1 MSFNDSFGPNNNIDE
16 EENKNNENNIS
27 FEGNQNNNISFEDN
41 KNNISFEDNKVNE
54 ENNLSFDNMK
64 VNEKENNDKNEN
76 EEEKQNDIFNSVP
89 MEIKNQE
96 KQDILYYENQL
107 ITEKIKY
114 NIYLLFN
121 IIKNNLYFTK
131 IKFFQE
137 LKNISNNKFSKL
149 IKAEIIFLNMQN
161 KLSIFNHIERNLRY
175 KLLKEAFIKIKLFA
189 KIKKYRDSQDKIK
202 ETEMKRKIKE
212 MNDILKKSENN
223 LKEVSNKVDKLK
235 QNENGINNELDEI
248 NKKNNKL
255 NTKYT
260 NLVTKSKELKEAI
273 MQKMTSFSS
282 TLDKTID
289 PRIIELQNIIKSK
302 EKDKEKSMNYFEDFY
317 KKMSD
322 ILDVYET
329 NYENIKS
336 TINSSAINN
345 A

>member
-121 IIKNNLYFTK
+121 IIKNNLYFK
-131 IKFFQE
+131 KSKFFQE
-137 LKNISNNKFSKL
+137 LKNISNNKLSKL

-189 KIKKYRDSQDKIK
+189 KIKKYRESQDKIK
-202 ETEMKRKIKE
+202 ETEMKNKIKE

-255 NTKYT
+255 NSKYT

>member
-121 IIKNNLYFTK
+121 IIKNNLNFK
-131 IKFFQE
+131 KSKFFQE
-137 LKNISNNKFSKL
+137 LKNISNNKLSKL

-189 KIKKYRDSQDKIK
+189 KIKKYRESQDKIK
-202 ETEMKRKIKE
+202 ETEMKNKIKE
-212 MNDILKKSENN
+212 MNDNLKKSENN
-223 LKEVSNKVDKLK
+223 LKEVSNNVDKLK
-235 QNENGINNELDEI
+235 QNEKNINNELEEI

-255 NTKYT
+255 NIKYN
-260 NLVTKSKELKEAI
+260 NLIAKSKELKEAI
-273 MQKMTSFSS
+273 MQKMTNFSS

-289 PRIIELQNIIKSK
+289 PRIVELQNIIKSK

-322 ILDVYET
+322 ILDVYEN

-336 TINSSAINN
+336 TINSSGIK
-345 A
+345 

>member
-131 IKFFQE
+131 SKFFQE
-137 LKNISNNKFSKL
+137 LKNISNNKLSKL

-161 KLSIFNHIERNLRY
+161 KLSIFNHIERKLRY
-175 KLLKEAFIKIKLFA
+175 NLLKEAFIKIKLFA
-189 KIKKYRDSQDKIK
+189 KIKKYRESQDKIK
-202 ETEMKRKIKE
+202 ETEMKSKIKE

-260 NLVTKSKELKEAI
+260 NLISKSKELKEAI

-289 PRIIELQNIIKSK
+289 PRIIELQNIIKNK

>member
-1 MSFNDSFGPNNNIDE
+1 
-16 EENKNNENNIS
+16 
-27 FEGNQNNNISFEDN
+27 
-41 KNNISFEDNKVNE
+41 
-54 ENNLSFDNMK
+54 MK

-121 IIKNNLYFTK
+121 IIKNNLYFK
-131 IKFFQE
+131 KSKFFQE
-137 LKNISNNKFSKL
+137 LKIISNNKLSKL
-149 IKAEIIFLNMQN
+149 IKAEIIFLNIQN

-175 KLLKEAFIKIKLFA
+175 KLLKEAFIKLKLFA
-189 KIKKYRDSQDKIK
+189 KIKKYKESQDKIK
-202 ETEMKRKIKE
+202 ETEMKNKIKE
-212 MNDILKKSENN
+212 MNDNLKKSENN
-223 LKEVSNKVDKLK
+223 LKEVSNNVDKLK
-235 QNENGINNELDEI
+235 QNEKNINNELEEI

-255 NTKYT
+255 NIKYN
-260 NLVTKSKELKEAI
+260 NLIAKSKELKEAI
-273 MQKMTSFSS
+273 MQKMTNFSS

-289 PRIIELQNIIKSK
+289 PRIVELQNIIKSK

-336 TINSSAINN
+336 TINSTAENN
-345 A
+345 S

>member
-131 IKFFQE
+131 SKFFQE

-189 KIKKYRDSQDKIK
+189 KIKKYRESQDKIK
-202 ETEMKRKIKE
+202 ETEMKNKIKE

-223 LKEVSNKVDKLK
+223 LKEVSNNVDKLK
-235 QNENGINNELDEI
+235 QNEKSINNELDEI

-260 NLVTKSKELKEAI
+260 NLVSKSKELKEAI
-273 MQKMTSFSS
+273 MQKMTSFGS

-289 PRIIELQNIIKSK
+289 PRIIELQNIIKNK

>member
-121 IIKNNLYFTK
+121 IIKNNLYLK
-131 IKFFQE
+131 KSKFFQE
-137 LKNISNNKFSKL
+137 LKNISNNKLSKL

-189 KIKKYRDSQDKIK
+189 KIKKYRESQDKIK
-202 ETEMKRKIKE
+202 ETEMKNKIKE

-223 LKEVSNKVDKLK
+223 LKEVSNNVDKLK
-235 QNENGINNELDEI
+235 QNEKNINNELDEI

-260 NLVTKSKELKEAI
+260 NLVSKSKELKEAI

>member
-1 MSFNDSFGPNNNIDE
+1 
-16 EENKNNENNIS
+16 
-27 FEGNQNNNISFEDN
+27 
-41 KNNISFEDNKVNE
+41 
-54 ENNLSFDNMK
+54 
-64 VNEKENNDKNEN
+64 
-76 EEEKQNDIFNSVP
+76 
-89 MEIKNQE
+89 
-96 KQDILYYENQL
+96 
-107 ITEKIKY
+107 
-114 NIYLLFN
+114 
-121 IIKNNLYFTK
+121 
-131 IKFFQE
+131 
-137 LKNISNNKFSKL
+137 
-149 IKAEIIFLNMQN
+149 MQN

-189 KIKKYRDSQDKIK
+189 KIKKYRESQDKIK
-202 ETEMKRKIKE
+202 ETEMKNKIKE

-223 LKEVSNKVDKLK
+223 LKEVSNNVDKLK
-235 QNENGINNELDEI
+235 QNEKSINNELDEI

-260 NLVTKSKELKEAI
+260 NLVSKSKELKEAI

-336 TINSSAINN
+336 TINSSAIIN
-345 A
+345 ASEIPL

>member
-121 IIKNNLYFTK
+121 IIKNNLNFK
-131 IKFFQE
+131 KSKFFQE

>member
-76 EEEKQNDIFNSVP
+76 EEEKQNGIFNSVP

-121 IIKNNLYFTK
+121 IIKNNLYFK
-131 IKFFQE
+131 KSKFFQE
-137 LKNISNNKFSKL
+137 LKNISNNKLSKL

-161 KLSIFNHIERNLRY
+161 KLSIFNHIERKLRY
-175 KLLKEAFIKIKLFA
+175 NLLKEAFIKIKLFA

-202 ETEMKRKIKE
+202 ETEMKSKIKE

-235 QNENGINNELDEI
+235 QNENSINNELDEI

-289 PRIIELQNIIKSK
+289 PRIIELQNLIKSK

>member
-1 MSFNDSFGPNNNIDE
+1 
-16 EENKNNENNIS
+16 
-27 FEGNQNNNISFEDN
+27 
-41 KNNISFEDNKVNE
+41 
-54 ENNLSFDNMK
+54 MK
-64 VNEKENNDKNEN
+64 VNKKENNDKNEN

-96 KQDILYYENQL
+96 EQDILYYENQL

-121 IIKNNLYFTK
+121 IIKNNLYFK
-131 IKFFQE
+131 KSKFFQE
-137 LKNISNNKFSKL
+137 LKNISNNKLSKL

-189 KIKKYRDSQDKIK
+189 KIKKYRESQDKIK
-202 ETEMKRKIKE
+202 ETEMKNKIKE

-223 LKEVSNKVDKLK
+223 LKEVSNNVDKLK
-235 QNENGINNELDEI
+235 QNEKSINNELDEI

-260 NLVTKSKELKEAI
+260 NLVSKSKELKEAI

>member
-121 IIKNNLYFTK
+121 IIKNNLYFK
-131 IKFFQE
+131 KSKFFQE
-137 LKNISNNKFSKL
+137 LKNISNNKLSKL

-189 KIKKYRDSQDKIK
+189 KIKKYRESQDKIK
-202 ETEMKRKIKE
+202 ETEMKNKIKE

-223 LKEVSNKVDKLK
+223 LKEVSNNVDKLK
-235 QNENGINNELDEI
+235 QNEKNINNELDEI

-260 NLVTKSKELKEAI
+260 NLVSKSKELKEAI

-322 ILDVYET
+322 ILDMYEA
-329 NYENIKS
+329 NYESIKS
-336 TINSSAINN
+336 TINLSGASNS
-345 A
+345 

>member
-131 IKFFQE
+131 SKFFQE

-202 ETEMKRKIKE
+202 ETEMKSKIKE

-289 PRIIELQNIIKSK
+289 PRIIELQNIIKNK

>member
-131 IKFFQE
+131 SKFFQE

-289 PRIIELQNIIKSK
+289 PRIIELQNIIKNK

>member
-121 IIKNNLYFTK
+121 IIKNNLYFK
-131 IKFFQE
+131 KSKFFQE
-137 LKNISNNKFSKL
+137 LKNISNNKLSKL

-202 ETEMKRKIKE
+202 ETEMKSKIKE

-260 NLVTKSKELKEAI
+260 NLVSKSKELKEAI

>member
-121 IIKNNLYFTK
+121 IIKNNLYFK
-131 IKFFQE
+131 KSKFFQE
-137 LKNISNNKFSKL
+137 LKIISNNKLSKL
-149 IKAEIIFLNMQN
+149 IKAEIIFLNIQN

-223 LKEVSNKVDKLK
+223 LKEVSNNVDKLK
-235 QNENGINNELDEI
+235 QNEKSINNELDEI

-260 NLVTKSKELKEAI
+260 NLVSKSKELKEAI

>member
-27 FEGNQNNNISFEDN
+27 FEENKNNNISFEDN

-76 EEEKQNDIFNSVP
+76 EEEKQNGIFNSVP

-131 IKFFQE
+131 SKFFQE

-149 IKAEIIFLNMQN
+149 IKAEIIFLNMQS

-175 KLLKEAFIKIKLFA
+175 KLLKEAFIKIKLFS

-202 ETEMKRKIKE
+202 ETEMKSKIKE

-235 QNENGINNELDEI
+235 QNENSINNELDEI

-289 PRIIELQNIIKSK
+289 PRIIELQNLIKSK

>member
-27 FEGNQNNNISFEDN
+27 FEGNQNNNISFENN

-121 IIKNNLYFTK
+121 IIKNNLYFK
-131 IKFFQE
+131 KSKFFQE
-137 LKNISNNKFSKL
+137 LKNISNNKLSKL

-189 KIKKYRDSQDKIK
+189 KIKKYRESQDKIK
-202 ETEMKRKIKE
+202 ETEMKNKIKE

-223 LKEVSNKVDKLK
+223 LKEVSNNVDKSK
-235 QNENGINNELDEI
+235 QNEKNINNELDEI

-260 NLVTKSKELKEAI
+260 NLVSKSKELKEAI

-322 ILDVYET
+322 ILDMYEA
-329 NYENIKS
+329 NYESIKS
-336 TINSSAINN
+336 TINLSGASNS
-345 A
+345 